1 MRTLLVQPP
10 IHLSDLYGELAKAGS
25 ELAPQGLCSI
35 ATIARKNGYDVTIL
49 DAQALKLSV
58 DETIRKIVELQ
69 PDVVGFTLY
78 TTFIPVVSHISI
90 QLKELYGRNGKN
102 LVVLVGGSHATITRE
117 KVLEEH
123 PSFDVACIGEG
134 ELTFIEILEALQNG
148 KRLKEVNGIV
158 FREEDG
164 QIKTTEKRSFI
175 SNLDSIPIPDWS
187 LLPEL
192 KKFYRPA
199 GDSIKRS
206 PSAGI
211 VTSRGCDGKCYF
223 CNPWQLGKQVR
234 YHSAEYIY
242 RMIVDLIGN
251 YGIRDI
257 YIQDD
262 TFVINRDNVMQ
273 FCKILIEEK
282 LDITWAC
289 HGRVN
294 HIDRY
299 LLRAMKRAGCWQ
311 IALGIESGSQKVL
324 DSINKGT
331 TVEQNYE
338 ALELCREAGMDVKGL
353 FMIGCFGENH
363 ATVKETIDFIKK
375 VHITDFHMNFFTP
388 LPLTTAMRLWPKYGN
403 FDPSKGSFMGSIPSF
418 IPFGLTE
425 EELIYYHKY
434 VYRLFYLR
442 PNVIF
447 GYLLKLL
454 NFRNSKKIIVSAIS
468 FLRYVFKK

>member
-1 MRTLLVQPP
+1 
-10 IHLSDLYGELAKAGS
+10 
-25 ELAPQGLCSI
+25 
-35 ATIARKNGYDVTIL
+35 
-49 DAQALKLSV
+49 
-58 DETIRKIVELQ
+58 
-69 PDVVGFTLY
+69 
-78 TTFIPVVSHISI
+78 
-90 QLKELYGRNGKN
+90 
-102 LVVLVGGSHATITRE
+102 
-117 KVLEEH
+117 
-123 PSFDVACIGEG
+123 
-134 ELTFIEILEALQNG
+134 
-148 KRLKEVNGIV
+148 
-158 FREEDG
+158 
-164 QIKTTEKRSFI
+164 
-175 SNLDSIPIPDWS
+175 
-187 LLPEL
+187 
-192 KKFYRPA
+192 
-199 GDSIKRS
+199 
-206 PSAGI
+206 
-211 VTSRGCDGKCYF
+211 
-223 CNPWQLGKQVR
+223 
-234 YHSAEYIY
+234 
-242 RMIVDLIGN
+242 MIVDLIGN